1 MSKNQRLELK
11 MPKQMCAS
19 CSMALRRFLGHAKG
33 VKDIQAEADR
43 VSIEFDPSELSQ
55 EELLKL
61 SREALQKLGYRLQ
74 DI

>member
-1 MSKNQRLELK
+1 
-11 MPKQMCAS
+11 
-19 CSMALRRFLGHAKG
+19 MALRRFLGHAKG